1 IPLFEHR
8 EPKFL
13 YDLVLNMEPE
23 VVPRGK
29 IIISRDD
36 EPDCL
41 YCVLNGSVEKNNND
55 ICDKKNKNGDVMVHA
70 EISSGSFFGEIGLL
84 LGIKRTSS
92 IRIKEKSLLL
102 KLNKNTLTT
111 ISENYPKIQLG
122 INKRTSGCILAI
134 QEKMVNN
141 DNLEQFDLEVNCQ
154 NLRKV
159 CDINNYN
166 YIINFY
172 IF

>member
-1 IPLFEHR
+1 
-8 EPKFL
+8 L
-13 YDLVLNMEPE
+13 YDLVSNMEPE

-41 YCVLNGSVEKNNND
+41 YCVLNGSVEVFSYA
-55 ICDKKNKNGDVMVHA
+55 DKEDKDGKEDKNKNSKDMENNKGNVMVHA

-92 IRIKEKSLLL
+92 IRIKEKSFLL
-102 KLNKNTLTT
+102 KLNKGALTT
-111 ISENYPKIQLG
+111 ISEKYPKIQLN
-122 INKRTSGCILAI
+122 INKRTSGCMLAI

-141 DNLEQFDLEVNCQ
+141 DSLEQFDLEVNCQ

-159 CDINNYN
+159 
-166 YIINFY
+166 
-172 IF
+172 